1 MPICQFTDPTLTTM
15 YVPKQRLGALAVDRL
30 LNRIE
35 ESNTDNIKI
44 ELAVQLI
51 ERNSVKVI

>member
-30 LNRIE
+30 LSCINDG
-35 ESNTDNIKI
+35 NTEHIKI
-44 ELAVQLI
+44 ELAVQLM
-51 ERNSVKVI
+51 ERNSVKEV